1 MPRHPPYALNSLT
14 IKKSS
19 ILRFVYPL
27 LVPCAMRTQR
37 FARASYQSY
46 AIVKEQELVRS
57 ERLSVRKQG
66 VHLTLHSLL
75 LTEPGGGE
83 RVRTD
88 DLLRARQALS
98 QLSYTPDNWWA
109 REDSNLRPHDY
120 QSCALAS

>member
-1 MPRHPPYALNSLT
+1 M
-14 IKKSS
+14 
-19 ILRFVYPL
+19 
-27 LVPCAMRTQR
+27 QR

-57 ERLSVRKQG
+57 ERLSMRKQG
-66 VHLTLHSLL
+66 LRLTLYALL